1 MPEWLTEEVL
11 LSIIGGAFVLLTAIV
26 TKLSFDVSK
35 TRKDTAAVHQSSN
48 NRPTSLFD
56 RVDDVG
62 TAATDALDAVNEI
75 AAILK
80 THGQKL
86 DTHSKDLRGFDD
98 SVGIV
103 RSADRD
109 LQKGL
114 AHTQREFS
122 LHVMETGPMKE
133 KINRL
138 AEKFL
143 KD

>member
-1 MPEWLTEEVL
+1 MPEWLTEAVL
-11 LSIIGGAFVLLTAIV
+11 LSIIGGVFALLTAIV

-35 TRKDTAAVHQSSN
+35 TSKDTAAVHQSIN
-48 NRPTSLFD
+48 NRPTSLSD

-62 TAATDALDAVNEI
+62 TAASDALDAVNEI
-75 AAILK
+75 ATTLK
-80 THGQKL
+80 AHGQKL
-86 DTHSKDLRGFDD
+86 DTHSKDLRGIDE
-98 SVGIV
+98 SVGIL

-114 AHTQREFS
+114 AHTLREFS

-133 KINRL
+133 KIHRL